1 MRKQIVFFVSTKVIK
16 LAILELSGYSLKRNI
31 ILGCYK
37 QLTLILSH
45 IKACPTHLLYKFL
58 LTNVSLCD
66 LGNFLEVLS
75 LYPYKILNLLSW
87 HKLKIWVVFMDIE
100 KDFKQCI
107 RLTFSNG
114 GVFGHKLPELQVL
127 LPIVIEK
134 VKQPIDGLLE

>member
-1 MRKQIVFFVSTKVIK
+1 MTYPAYGQPTDNRKTYINNKLPSIEPRMRKQIVFFVSTKVIK

-75 LYPYKILNLLSW
+75 LYPYKILKLLS
-87 HKLKIWVVFMDIE
+87 
-100 KDFKQCI
+100 
-107 RLTFSNG
+107 
-114 GVFGHKLPELQVL
+114 
-127 LPIVIEK
+127 
-134 VKQPIDGLLE
+134 